1 MTLHPLNIT
10 FSILS
15 VENQQTKLNY
25 KMVRHSRAIEEVAM
39 GKVAAAQVAVRTRA
53 RARKKRSSHIKIS
66 IEVRSDVT
74 DSRQGRVMIR
84 PDNSVSYPPDVGSGH
99 RKVTKER
106 CSSPSLDDDSDDKR
120 SLMSSSSCCSSNGSF
135 DEIIKCTDLE
145 EERVEVET
153 SMYYSSTRRER
164 EKTPT
169 SSAFEEESTSENMD
183 STATPVP
190 LKKPNSRQRST
201 AATVIRITDEEV
213 EKFFCEIEKTVP
225 QRFKDKYNFDFD
237 KDEALEGRYEWVRLN
252 P

>member
-1 MTLHPLNIT
+1 
-10 FSILS
+10 
-15 VENQQTKLNY
+15 
-25 KMVRHSRAIEEVAM
+25 MVRHSRAIEKVAM
-39 GKVAAAQVAVRTRA
+39 GKVAAAQVGVRTRA
-53 RARKKRSSHIKIS
+53 RARKQRSSHIKIS
-66 IEVRSDVT
+66 IKVRSDVT
-74 DSRQGRVMIR
+74 DSRQERLIIR
-84 PDNSVSYPPDVGSGH
+84 PDNIVSYPPDVSSGH
-99 RKVTKER
+99 REVTKER
-106 CSSPSLDDDSDDKR
+106 CSSPSSDDDSDDNH
-120 SLMSSSSCCSSNGSF
+120 SVMSSSSCCSSNGSF
-135 DEIIKCTDLE
+135 DEIIKFTDLE

-153 SMYYSSTRRER
+153 SLYYSSTRRER

-169 SSAFEEESTSENMD
+169 NSSALGEESTSENMD